1 MSRCAVFC
9 TGREKDSVLLSSVV
23 LPHGGTRWFVLQSSS
38 SPVHPGGEMAG
49 GQPSSSRASG
59 QCCVEMPCRTSWPVA
74 QGYVRR
80 GLPALPPPGLQG
92 SAFPQD
98 PAEIPTGVC

>member
-1 MSRCAVFC
+1 V
-9 TGREKDSVLLSSVV
+9 T
-23 LPHGGTRWFVLQSSS
+23 
-38 SPVHPGGEMAG
+38 
-49 GQPSSSRASG
+49 
-59 QCCVEMPCRTSWPVA
+59 

-98 PAEIPTGVC
+98 PAEIPAGVC